1 MKYNYENKMLCCTA
15 IFSTFVSIC
24 VLAFGISYGNKLKSE
39 KEDSTQTV
47 RIESPDSKLMMVAMR
62 CHKME
67 QDNDMLR
74 LRIEELEDTIAAITN
89 KDRSVCGQYYI
100 YMSAHTEDSQQKEA
114 YNPLAVDDLVPL
126 TEEQLNK

>member
-1 MKYNYENKMLCCTA
+1 MKNTHENKMMIWTA
-15 IFSTFVSIC
+15 IFSTFVSI
-24 VLAFGISYGNKLKSE
+24 LIIALGFWYGNKLRSE
-39 KEDSTQTV
+39 IDDSVPLV
-47 RIESPDSKLMMVAMR
+47 RIESPESKLLMVAMR
-62 CHKME
+62 CQKME

-126 TEEQLNK
+126 TEEK

>member
-1 MKYNYENKMLCCTA
+1 MRSHHEDQLLIWSA
-15 IFSTFVSIC
+15 IASLIISLSVV
-24 VLAFGISYGNKLKSE
+24 VLGFWYGNKLQDKAKNE
-39 KEDSTQTV
+39 EPPVV
-47 RIESPDSKLMMVAMR
+47 RNESPESKLLMVAMR
-62 CHKME
+62 CQRME

-100 YMSAHTEDSQQKEA
+100 YTSAHTEDSQQKEV

-126 TEEQLNK
+126 TEEK